1 MTDAVIDFLCI
12 TYLDSIIPNDEML
25 RVNSRLITV
34 EEWRELDEFA
44 DSLRK
49 YTEQYAG
56 AELSGALAK

>member
-1 MTDAVIDFLCI
+1 MTAAEIDFLCI

-25 RVNSRLITV
+25 RVNSRLITD

-49 YTEQYAG
+49 YTE
-56 AELSGALAK
+56 

>member
-1 MTDAVIDFLCI
+1 MTDVVIDFLCI

-25 RVNSRLITV
+25 RVNSRLITA

-56 AELSGALAK
+56 AELSSALA